1 MSPFRR
7 STPEDAAQIVTLFA
21 EAGLSPNSRP
31 QDLDWKYWRQRIDW
45 EGARSFILTDE
56 RRVIAHGSAV
66 PGNIAWGDRRAS
78 IVQVIDW
85 AASPRAPSAGV
96 SLFGRIGQLADI
108 HVSVGGSQ
116 DTLAIMPLIGFRP
129 LCQITGYVRPLRP
142 WRILSSGGRVG
153 WRLVARFLRSVLW
166 KARAPSIDLAGCR
179 ALRIGPQ
186 QLARLAAVFPRPSA
200 GMAVTE
206 RSPALLAHALTC
218 PMVTSELYGIEVK
231 GKLRGYFLLTFAPG
245 QARVADLWIESEDPA
260 DWRACIQ
267 CAVERAMQHTD
278 MAEIVAWASTPAL
291 SARLI
296 ECGFHARTEEPVWIR
311 QRGAIEIP
319 PVVHLQM
326 LDTDAAHRHHGVP
339 GLWA

>member
-21 EAGLSPNSRP
+21 EAALSPNSRP

-66 PGNIAWGDRRAS
+66 PGSIAWREGRAS
-78 IVQVIDW
+78 ILQVIDW
-85 AASPRAPSAGV
+85 AASPQAPSAGV
-96 SLFGRIGQLADI
+96 SLLGRIGQLADI

-116 DTLAIMPLIGFRP
+116 DTRELMPLIGFKP
-129 LCQITGYVRPLRP
+129 LCQITGYARPLRP
-142 WRILSSGGRVG
+142 WRIFASDARVG
-153 WRLVARFLRSVLW
+153 WRLAARFLRSVLW
-166 KARAPSIDLAGCR
+166 KARAPSIDIAGCR
-179 ALRIGPQ
+179 AVRIGPQ
-186 QLARLAAVFPRPSA
+186 QLARLTAVFPRPRA
-200 GMAVTE
+200 GMAVAE
-206 RSPALLAHALTC
+206 RSAAVFAHALTC
-218 PMVTSELYGIEVK
+218 PMVTSELYGIELR
-231 GKLRGYFLLTFAPG
+231 GRLRGYFLLTFAPG
-245 QARVADLWIESEDPA
+245 QARVADLWTESEDPA
-260 DWRACIQ
+260 EWRACIQ
-267 CAVERAMQHTD
+267 CAVERARQHTD

-296 ECGFHARTEEPVWIR
+296 ECGFHARTEEPVLIR

-319 PVVHLQM
+319 RVVHLQM
-326 LDTDAAHRHHGVP
+326 LDTDAAYRHLGVP